1 MSADFPEVVRIDAL
15 GDDMSLAR
23 VVQLV
28 LSASVMMIVFSLGLQ
43 ATTHDAT
50 YLFRQPRRLLKSLAS
65 MFIITPVVAAVLVQ
79 ALELPLAVEITMIVI
94 AMSPVPPILPKKELA
109 AGGVRSYALGL
120 LVAAAVISVLFVP
133 AAVELFEK
141 IFKRPAE
148 MSPFTIARIVIS
160 SVIGPLAVGL
170 AVRHFWPG
178 LAERSAAPLSHLA
191 TLLLIAALLPVQ
203 FTVVSAE
210 ISLIGHGT
218 LLVLTVFVVIC
229 LVAGALL
236 GGPELSDRIVLALST
251 ASRHPGVAMAIVS
264 ANRPNQKLV
273 LPAIL
278 LYLTVSTI
286 VSGVFVV
293 WLRRRNRANE
303 VDNRQSPA
311 A

>member
-1 MSADFPEVVRIDAL
+1 M
-15 GDDMSLAR
+15 GLAK

-43 ATTHDAT
+43 ATMQDAT
-50 YLFRQPRRLLKSLAS
+50 YLFRQPRRLLKSFVS
-65 MFIITPVVAAVLVQ
+65 MFIVTPVVAGVLVQ
-79 ALELPLAVEITMIVI
+79 ALELPPTVEMTMIVI

-120 LVAAAVISVLFVP
+120 LVAAAAISVVFTPV
-133 AAVELFEK
+133 AVELFEK

-148 MSPFTIARIVIS
+148 ISSFTIARIVTL
-160 SVIGPLAVGL
+160 SVIGPLAAGL
-170 AVRHFWPG
+170 AVRRFRPG
-178 LAERSAAPLSHLA
+178 FAERAAAPLSRLA

-210 ISLIGHGT
+210 ISLIGRGT
-218 LLVLTVFVVIC
+218 LLVLTVFLVIC

-236 GGPELSDRIVLALST
+236 GGPELSNRIVLALST

-286 VSGVFVV
+286 VSGVFVG
-293 WLRRRNRANE
+293 WLRKKRASE
-303 VDNRQSPA
+303 VDSRQSPA

>member
-1 MSADFPEVVRIDAL
+1 
-15 GDDMSLAR
+15 MSLAK

-43 ATTHDAT
+43 ATMHDAT
-50 YLFRQPRRLLKSLAS
+50 YLFRQPRRLLKSFVS
-65 MFIITPVVAAVLVQ
+65 MFIITPVVAAVLAQ
-79 ALELPLAVEITMIVI
+79 ALELPPAVEITMIVI
-94 AMSPVPPILPKKELA
+94 AMSPVPPILPKKQLA
-109 AGGVRSYALGL
+109 AGGIRSYALGL
-120 LVAAAVISVLFVP
+120 LVAAAVMSVVFVP
-133 AAVELFEK
+133 AALELFEK

-148 MSPFTIARIVIS
+148 MSPLTIARIVIS
-160 SVIGPLAVGL
+160 SVIGPLATGL
-170 AVRHFWPG
+170 AVRRFWPG
-178 LAERSAAPLSHLA
+178 FAERAAAPLSRLA

-203 FTVVSAE
+203 FAVLSAE

-236 GGPELSDRIVLALST
+236 GGPERSHRIVLALST

-264 ANRPNQKLV
+264 ANRPNQKLA

-286 VSGVFVV
+286 ASAVFVG
-293 WLRRRNRANE
+293 WLRRRRASE
-303 VDNRQSPA
+303 TDSRQSPA

>member
-1 MSADFPEVVRIDAL
+1 
-15 GDDMSLAR
+15 
-23 VVQLV
+23 
-28 LSASVMMIVFSLGLQ
+28 
-43 ATTHDAT
+43 
-50 YLFRQPRRLLKSLAS
+50 
-65 MFIITPVVAAVLVQ
+65 
-79 ALELPLAVEITMIVI
+79 
-94 AMSPVPPILPKKELA
+94 
-109 AGGVRSYALGL
+109 L

-170 AVRHFWPG
+170 VVRHFWPG

-303 VDNRQSPA
+303 VDSRQSPA